1 MKSISRRLILRR
13 VLTPPPS
20 APVIPVA
27 GDSAYVRFKDMPVG
41 TLFYHEGHED
51 NYRKSNDSWA
61 KREGEL
67 GPAALHLMV
76 SPTRLFEII
85 PE

>member
-1 MKSISRRLILRR
+1 
-13 VLTPPPS
+13 
-20 APVIPVA
+20 
-27 GDSAYVRFKDMPVG
+27 MPVG